1 MKLLREYIRELLL
14 KEVKSTDLPWADLS
28 NLLQQKFPD
37 FGEEVTTISGKRFHP
52 LDLRQATVLDR
63 GSQRLA
69 SFWVGYGDYDYD
81 NPATKVSSAE
91 LDAVVDEIDRWAREF
106 GLHVARDELATNSNI
121 ATLKIGLMDLETD
134 EVEKPSKL
142 YHVTDPESAE
152 MILSQGLQPRSARRR
167 GKAGKSGD
175 MTATAGRSYP
185 DRIFMFTDAKTA
197 LGIASKTAKIMDRL
211 SFVRDVLGD
220 APEYK
225 RAVSRTIGKT
235 ATPVVLEIDG
245 DAVGKIMTD
254 PDFEVGSGAVFTT
267 AAIPPSAITK
277 YKVVDRGDFQY
288 NWRSN
293 YKVKKALQ
301 DDYEGT
307 MAKIRAWER
316 SQDL

>member
-1 MKLLREYIRELLL
+1 MNLLREYIRELLN
-14 KEVKSTDLPWADLS
+14 EAKSSELPWAELS
-28 NLLQQKFPD
+28 DILRQKFPD
-37 FGEEVTTISGKRFHP
+37 FGEEVTMLSGERLRP
-52 LDLRQATVLDR
+52 LDLRQTTIRDM
-63 GSQRLA
+63 GNQRMA
-69 SFWVGYGDYDYD
+69 SFWVGYGDNDYD

-134 EVEKPSKL
+134 EVERPLKL
-142 YHVTDPESAE
+142 YHVTDPESADI
-152 MILSQGLQPRSARRR
+152 ILSQGLQPRSARRR
-167 GKAGKSGD
+167 GKAGQSGD
-175 MTATAGRSYP
+175 MMAAAGRSYP

-197 LGIASKTAKIMDRL
+197 LDRASKTAKIMHRL

-225 RAVSRTIGKT
+225 RAVSQTIGKT

-254 PDFEVGSGAVFTT
+254 PDFKVGSGAVFTT
-267 AAIPPSAITK
+267 VAIPPSAITK

-316 SQDL
+316 SQNL

>member
-1 MKLLREYIRELLL
+1 MSLLREYIRELLL
-14 KEVKSTDLPWADLS
+14 KEIKSTDLPWADLS
-28 NLLQQKFPD
+28 DLLQQKFPD
-37 FGEEVTTISGKRFHP
+37 FGEEVTTISGKRLHP

-152 MILSQGLQPRSARRR
+152 MILSQGLLPRSARRR

-185 DRIFMFTDAKTA
+185 DRIYLFTNAKTA

-211 SFVRDVLGD
+211 LFVRDVLGD
-220 APEYK
+220 VPEYK
-225 RAVSRTIGKT
+225 RAMSRTIGKT

>member
-1 MKLLREYIRELLL
+1 MKLLREYIREMLLQ
-14 KEVKSTDLPWADLS
+14 EVKSTDLPWADLS
-28 NLLQQKFPD
+28 DILRQKFPD
-37 FGEEVTTISGKRFHP
+37 FGEEVTLLSGDRLQPF
-52 LDLRQATVLDR
+52 DLWQARVRDR

-69 SFWVGYGDYDYD
+69 SFWIGYGDGDYH

-106 GLHVARDELATNSNI
+106 GLHVARDRLETNSQVAN
-121 ATLKIGLMDLETD
+121 LKIGLMDLETD
-134 EVEKPSKL
+134 EVDKPSKL
-142 YHVTDPESAE
+142 YHITDPESAE

-167 GKAGKSGD
+167 GKADKSGNM
-175 MTATAGRSYP
+175 MTAAGRSYP
-185 DRIFMFTDAKTA
+185 DRIYLFTDAKRA
-197 LGIASKTAKIMDRL
+197 LNRASHTAKIMHRL

-220 APEYK
+220 AAEYK
-225 RAVSRTIGKT
+225 RAMSRTIGKT

-254 PDFEVGSGAVFTT
+254 PDFKVGSGAVFTT
-267 AAIPPSAITK
+267 GAIPPSAITK

-293 YKVKKALQ
+293 YFVKEALQ

>member
-1 MKLLREYIRELLL
+1 MSLLREYIRELLL

-37 FGEEVTTISGKRFHP
+37 FGEEVTTISGKRLHP

-185 DRIFMFTDAKTA
+185 DRIYLFTDAKTA

-211 SFVRDVLGD
+211 LFVRDVLGD
-220 APEYK
+220 VPEYK
-225 RAVSRTIGKT
+225 RAMSRTIGKT

-267 AAIPPSAITK
+267 VAIPPSAITK
-277 YKVVDRGDFQY
+277 YKVVDTWDSRY

-293 YKVKKALQ
+293 YFAKKALQ

>member
-28 NLLQQKFPD
+28 DLLQQKFPD
-37 FGEEVTTISGKRFHP
+37 FGEEVTTISGKRLHP

-185 DRIFMFTDAKTA
+185 DRIC
-197 LGIASKTAKIMDRL
+197 
-211 SFVRDVLGD
+211 
-220 APEYK
+220 Y
-225 RAVSRTIGKT
+225 SR
-235 ATPVVLEIDG
+235 
-245 DAVGKIMTD
+245 
-254 PDFEVGSGAVFTT
+254 
-267 AAIPPSAITK
+267 
-277 YKVVDRGDFQY
+277 
-288 NWRSN
+288 
-293 YKVKKALQ
+293 
-301 DDYEGT
+301 
-307 MAKIRAWER
+307 
-316 SQDL
+316 

>member
-211 SFVRDVLGD
+211 
-220 APEYK
+220 
-225 RAVSRTIGKT
+225 
-235 ATPVVLEIDG
+235 
-245 DAVGKIMTD
+245 
-254 PDFEVGSGAVFTT
+254 
-267 AAIPPSAITK
+267 
-277 YKVVDRGDFQY
+277 
-288 NWRSN
+288 
-293 YKVKKALQ
+293 
-301 DDYEGT
+301 
-307 MAKIRAWER
+307 
-316 SQDL
+316 

>member
-1 MKLLREYIRELLL
+1 MNLLREYIRELLL

-28 NLLQQKFPD
+28 DLLQQKFPD
-37 FGEEVTTISGKRFHP
+37 FGEEVTTISGKRLHP

-211 SFVRDVLGD
+211 LFVRDVLGD
-220 APEYK
+220 VPEYK
-225 RAVSRTIGKT
+225 RAMSRTIGKT

>member
-28 NLLQQKFPD
+28 DILRQKFPD
-37 FGEEVTTISGKRFHP
+37 FGEEVTVPLSGKRLRPF
-52 LDLRQATVLDR
+52 DLWQATVRDR
-63 GSQRLA
+63 GNQRLA
-69 SFWVGYGDYDYD
+69 SFWVGYGDGDYH

-106 GLHVARDELATNSNI
+106 GLHVARDKLETNGMI

-167 GKAGKSGD
+167 GKAGKS
-175 MTATAGRSYP
+175 AAGRSYP

-197 LGIASKTAKIMDRL
+197 LGIASKTAKIMHRV
-211 SFVRDVLGD
+211 SFIRDVLGD
-220 APEYK
+220 VPEYK
-225 RAVSRTIGKT
+225 RAMSQTIGKT

-293 YKVKKALQ
+293 YFVKEALQ

-307 MAKIRAWER
+307 MAKIRAWEK